1 MNSTLSELGV
11 AYNNQ
16 EIFFTCLVRGSNVL
30 EWNSAE
36 YIGQGG
42 FPLQLLSFNGSNTNV
57 SSRTR
62 PSTYA
67 VRQSVTRENDRL
79 VIVSDLR
86 IIASTQYPVAT
97 VACSAQSTRNIT
109 FQTLSNGMLNIML
122 AYSYFQTLANNFP
135 SWPSNNKIWGESTI
149 NEWAYVAQQFLE
161 MYF

>member
-1 MNSTLSELGV
+1 MELTSTLNEGV

-42 FPLQLLSFNGSNTNV
+42 FPLQLSLFNGTDMNV
-57 SSRTR
+57 SSTTH

-67 VRQSVTRENDRL
+67 LRLGVTRENGRP

-97 VACSAQSTRNIT
+97 IGSIHASVI
-109 FQTLSNGMLNIML
+109 
-122 AYSYFQTLANNFP
+122 
-135 SWPSNNKIWGESTI
+135 K
-149 NEWAYVAQQFLE
+149 VV
-161 MYF
+161 

>member
-1 MNSTLSELGV
+1 MNSTLSEGV

-16 EIFFTCLVRGSNVL
+16 EIFFTCLIRGSSVL

-42 FPLQLLSFNGSNTNV
+42 FPLQVSSFTGTATNV
-57 SSRTR
+57 SSTTR

-67 VRQSVTRENDRL
+67 VRRSVTTENGRL

-97 VACSAQSTRNIT
+97 VSCGALSSKNFT
-109 FQTLSNGMLNIML
+109 FQTLSSG
-122 AYSYFQTLANNFP
+122 T
-135 SWPSNNKIWGESTI
+135 
-149 NEWAYVAQQFLE
+149 
-161 MYF
+161 

>member
-1 MNSTLSELGV
+1 MNSTLSAGV

-16 EIFFTCLVRGSNVL
+16 EIFFTCLVRGSNIL
-30 EWNSAE
+30 DWNSDE

-57 SSRTR
+57 SSTSR

-67 VRQSVTRENDRL
+67 VRRSVTTENGRL

-97 VACSAQSTRNIT
+97 VSCGALSSKNIT
-109 FQTLSNGMLNIML
+109 FQTLSSG
-122 AYSYFQTLANNFP
+122 T
-135 SWPSNNKIWGESTI
+135 
-149 NEWAYVAQQFLE
+149 
-161 MYF
+161 